1 MGEISKPTSDDNKP
15 TLEDLISG
23 GGFEVMG
30 KKKAKTRAVTL
41 SSAGVIT
48 WNTPLKGALYKAGGK
63 SRNVSIRINA
73 DTNQM
78 LLIAGNK
85 VDDPNATFGEISPSC
100 SAIELLRNSEAKH
113 NIKILPNGEK
123 TSSYRYEESN
133 GGLEVLQED
142 KESLAILLNLSK
154 RKRNAFRGKV
164 KTEGKDLTAEEKAGK
179 A

>member
-1 MGEISKPTSDDNKP
+1 MGEISNPTSDDKKS
-15 TLEDLISG
+15 TLEDIING
-23 GGFEVMG
+23 GEFQIMR
-30 KKKAKTRAVTL
+30 KQKAKTRAVTL
-41 SSAGVIT
+41 SSSGVIT
-48 WNTPLKGALYKAGGK
+48 WNTPLKGALYKASGK
-63 SRNVSIRINA
+63 SRTVSIRINPE
-73 DTNQM
+73 TNQM
-78 LLIAGNK
+78 LLIAGEK
-85 VDDPNATFGEISPSC
+85 VDDPNATIGEVSPSC